1 MLTLKLTGDYF
12 FVNQLES
19 LQRTELSNEVYIA
32 ENQPI
37 ILLLRPRKLSHE
49 SVDCNRRPKSGKFER
64 KAGNEKLTRVGGVSV
79 AREYS
84 ENLFGVTVSR

>member
-19 LQRTELSNEVYIA
+19 LQRTEVSNEVYIA
-32 ENQPI
+32 EKQPI

-49 SVDCNRRPKSGKFER
+49 SVDCNRRQRAENFER
-64 KAGNEKLTRVGGVSV
+64 TGGK
-79 AREYS
+79 
-84 ENLFGVTVSR
+84 

>member
-32 ENQPI
+32 EKQPI

-49 SVDCNRRPKSGKFER
+49 SVDCNRRHKR
-64 KAGNEKLTRVGGVSV
+64 KNLKGRQEMKNSRARDRFPSHVSFQKICL
-79 AREYS
+79 E
-84 ENLFGVTVSR
+84 

>member
-19 LQRTELSNEVYIA
+19 LQRTEVSNEVYIA
-32 ENQPI
+32 EKQPI

-49 SVDCNRRPKSGKFER
+49 SGDCNRRPKREKIWKEGGKWKTHAHCGCSGR
-64 KAGNEKLTRVGGVSV
+64 A
-79 AREYS
+79 
-84 ENLFGVTVSR
+84 

>member
-32 ENQPI
+32 EKQPI

-49 SVDCNRRPKSGKFER
+49 SVDCNRRH
-64 KAGNEKLTRVGGVSV
+64 KLKNLKGRREMKNSRALGCFPSHVSFQKICL
-79 AREYS
+79 E
-84 ENLFGVTVSR
+84 